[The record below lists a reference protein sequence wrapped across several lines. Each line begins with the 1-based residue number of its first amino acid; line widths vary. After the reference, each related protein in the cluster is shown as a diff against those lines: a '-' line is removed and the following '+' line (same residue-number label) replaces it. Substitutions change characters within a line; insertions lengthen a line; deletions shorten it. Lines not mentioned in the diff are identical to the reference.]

1 MTLVNASVV
10 SRTAAGATPIP
21 ITPTASD
28 TIGAAFAGP
37 NGWTMRLITTG
48 TTTTY
53 TPTDPNITTLGSPGT
68 PAGVVM
74 PATGVREIVI
84 PLSAINLNTQLAT
97 LNFTGALTGVTYE
110 LYRA

>member
-10 SRTAAGATPIP
+10 SRSTAGATPIP

-28 TIGAAFAGP
+28 TVGAAFAGP

-53 TPTDPNITTLGSPGT
+53 TPTDPNVTALGSPGT

-74 PATGVREIVI
+74 PSSGSREILI
-84 PLSAINLNTQLAT
+84 PLSAINQSTQLAT
-97 LNFTGALTGVTYE
+97 LNFSGALTGVTYE